1 MNTLRLRL
9 PAAVLAVIATGLLGG
24 AAAQASQARSTVAA
38 ATDTITVS
46 ARSNPGESGLVV
58 V

>member
-46 ARSNPGESGLVV
+46 ARSKGAACECR
-58 V
+58 